1 MSSITHSNPALHR
14 RSSQSPTRAA
24 HHGHHLPSRL
34 RSSFDDKPDHPSPP
48 LVESPQSTDT
58 VVPGAG
64 CAQDAPEPPA
74 QDSSSSPAP
83 ALHDVAEEHAD
94 NWLPDPQ
101 VVERPA
107 AEQRNSSQ
115 KLAAVRAALAAA
127 NIISVHQDTD
137 WETRPP
143 GIDPRRVDIP
153 DLKGRVVIQVADY
166 AAHRAEFSV
175 LTNDTLPDFLAQPR
189 PEFAKVRWMHVNGL
203 SWDVLKPLAL
213 HYDLHPLSLE
223 DILHSSSSSST
234 RSKIDYFRQHLFC
247 SVIVHRTLEQGTA
260 KDVELPEDPTSVSR
274 STTKALGKGKA
285 ASKDRGGVRAFGFH
299 HHRRDE
305 EAIVDSVVPPSLVPS
320 SQTSLGGHSLVPS
333 QDGSGIATPLAVHA
347 KSYSQYRRNLREAFK
362 GVKRDK
368 EGESP
373 RTLSHNR
380 TGLSTRLRGG
390 KRSRQSKKEEERAA
404 ARWTVAAL
412 TKDVK
417 VHIHV
422 EQLSCFLLRDGTVL
436 SVSQDQGYHHQI
448 SNLFE
453 RINMRDDI
461 LRESEDASFVLQALL
476 DVTADDALEIVDE
489 FREQLTTLESRVLSR
504 PDMDD
509 VRHLHILS
517 SQLILLKSTLTPLQ
531 LLLQALRSQD
541 DAKAA
546 AAAKI
551 DPSPAP
557 TRSASPTGERANNVR
572 VQRRGFV
579 SHEARLYLSDV
590 MDHMDSTL
598 SSLDLFSDLAE
609 NLIAFT
615 FNNLSYSSNAYM
627 QALSVVS
634 IVFIPATF
642 LSSFYGMNFSTGAF
656 VDELD
661 LGVHRFWSIAIP
673 VSVATTVLFGWGYLA
688 EIINRFGRDILRM
701 KHRIQIASRRSDSKD
716 KAQ

>member
-14 RSSQSPTRAA
+14 RSSSPTRAA
-24 HHGHHLPSRL
+24 HHAHHLPSRL
-34 RSSFDDKPDHPSPP
+34 RSSFDEHDRPASPP
-48 LVESPQSTDT
+48 FVESPQSSTT
-58 VVPGAG
+58 AGAG
-64 CAQDAPEPPA
+64 CAEDAPEPGTATPTVA
-74 QDSSSSPAP
+74 DSGAP
-83 ALHDVAEEHAD
+83 GLHDVAEEEA

-101 VVERPA
+101 VVDRPS
-107 AEQRNSSQ
+107 AEQRNSSH

-213 HYDLHPLSLE
+213 ALDLHPLSLE

-234 RSKIDYFRQHLFC
+234 RSKVDYFRQHLFC
-247 SVIVHRTLEQGTA
+247 SVIVHRTLEQGD
-260 KDVELPEDPTSVSR
+260 KEMELPEDPTSVSR
-274 STTKALGKGKA
+274 STTRALGKKKA

-299 HHRRDE
+299 AHHRDE
-305 EAIVDSVVPPSLVPS
+305 EAIVDSVVPASLVPS

-333 QDGSGIATPLAVHA
+333 QDGSGLATPLAVHA

-380 TGLSTRLRGG
+380 TGLSTRLRGGGG

-701 KHRIQIASRRSDSKD
+701 KHRIQVASRRSDSKE
-716 KAQ
+716 KEQ